1 MYWSEVIVCFTKPNY
16 FGVLPHPDIQDD
28 CASSSDPLPHERVG
42 SGDKATCTH
51 AVLTFAPLKL
61 AASSV
66 KLGMFVVKYVRVCL
80 LLSAVKQQVNNTQA
94 AQLLRCIS

>member
-28 CASSSDPLPHERVG
+28 YASSPDPLPHERVG
-42 SGDKATCTH
+42 SEDETTCTH

-61 AASSV
+61 AASSE
-66 KLGMFVVKYVRVCL
+66 
-80 LLSAVKQQVNNTQA
+80 
-94 AQLLRCIS
+94 CISLRERGWKSSGEAWLRTNTEDGGKVMYIVE